1 MRAAILRE
9 YGGVPEL
16 GDFPEP
22 EAGDG
27 QAVVDMLAAG
37 LNPVDRSIA
46 SGKFYSGSPP
56 LPYVAGRE
64 GVGRLADGSVVYFGK
79 AVVPSGSF
87 AERALI
93 RSEEAFSVPPDLDPA
108 LATVFGIAGLAAWLG
123 LKWRGELKAGETVL
137 VLGATGPVGQIAVQA
152 ARLLGAGH
160 VVAAARSEEGRR
172 RASEYGADATVPLPD
187 DPDAGKLAEAFRE
200 AAGGDVDLVFDPLWG
215 TPAVAAMA
223 ALKPYGRLVQLG
235 QSAAPEATLT
245 SAAIRGTPLTIIGHT
260 NFAVPLDVQR
270 AAYERMARLASAGE
284 LTANVER
291 VSLEDLP
298 EAWERQ
304 ASAPGCK
311 LAIVP

>member
-22 EAGDG
+22 EAGEG
-27 QAVVDMLAAG
+27 QAVVEVLAAG

-46 SGKFYSGSPP
+46 TGHFYSGSPE
-56 LPYVAGRE
+56 LPYVVGSE
-64 GVGRLADGSVVYFGK
+64 GVGQMPDGSHVYFGK
-79 AVVPSGSF
+79 TVAPHGSF

-93 RSEEAFSVPPDLDPA
+93 RPEEAFSVPRDLDPA
-108 LATVFGIAGLAAWLG
+108 LATAFGIAGLAAWLG

-137 VLGATGPVGQIAVQA
+137 ILGASGPVGQIAVQA

-160 VVAAARSEEGRR
+160 VVAAARSEEGLR
-172 RASEYGADATVPLPD
+172 RASEYGADATVAISGG
-187 DPDAGKLAEAFRE
+187 DAGRLADAFRE

-215 TPAVAAMA
+215 TPAIAALA

-260 NFAVPLDVQR
+260 NFAVPLGVQR

-284 LTANVER
+284 LTAEVER
-291 VSLEDLP
+291 VPLEDVP

-304 ASAPGCK
+304 ASAPGRK
-311 LAIVP
+311 LAIMP